1 MAESNEQIIAM
12 IYTTEK
18 DWKQIKSVI
27 GKMDVQFGYV
37 VTDDD
42 GIEIDS
48 HLNPNKKYEVKWW
61 LIYNMVSIAIA
72 FYATNQDI

>member
-48 HLNPNKKYEVKWW
+48 HLNPNKKYEVK
-61 LIYNMVSIAIA
+61 
-72 FYATNQDI
+72 

>member
-1 MAESNEQIIAM
+1 MGRAYLSRGKGKKMAESNEQIIAM

-27 GKMDVQFGYV
+27 VKMDVQFGYV

-48 HLNPNKKYEVKWW
+48 HLNPNKKYEVK
-61 LIYNMVSIAIA
+61 
-72 FYATNQDI
+72 

>member
-18 DWKQIKSVI
+18 AWKQIKSVI

-37 VTDDD
+37 VNDDD
-42 GIEIDS
+42 GTEIDC
-48 HLNPNKKYEVKWW
+48 HLDPNKKYEVK
-61 LIYNMVSIAIA
+61 
-72 FYATNQDI
+72 